1 MKTSFVSSLFLAAV
15 MCFSLSAQQSTPS
28 NTDQSS
34 GSGQSSQDVSQANQ
48 NQANQNQA
56 NQNSTSLP
64 STSQN
69 SSSQSSSTTDQS
81 SSSSQETSDQN
92 SATTNQNPPSSSQNP
107 ANQNANEQGNQGQV
121 PTYRVTVVERSTE
134 AVDYRDRGGTT
145 QVDFK
150 GTTLAPRVTG
160 IAKVTGHTGRLAIDA
175 NVRGLPTPR
184 TLGPEYLTYVLWAI
198 TPEGRA
204 VNLGEMIPNDDGNS
218 RVQVTTGLQVFGLIV
233 TAEPYFAVS
242 RPGNLVVAENIVR
255 NDTAGGIHPITA
267 KFDLIEKGQ
276 YTQQLTPDQL
286 PATTADKKVPLQLLE
301 AENAI
306 AIASAAGADTYAVDT
321 LGKAKAFLAQ
331 GQDYYRRKQGI
342 TPIGAVARAATQSA
356 EDARLLTIQKKQ
368 QEAAAAERQRAQDRI
383 QAAQTQAEQ
392 QSARAA
398 AAQEDARQQ
407 TEQRALADQERQAAE
422 QAKLEAQQ
430 AAQQASEDRA
440 AAQQQL
446 QAAQQQQQALSAQ
459 AEQARLQAQ
468 QADQARLQTEQQAEQ
483 QRQRLLTQLNQV
495 LQTRDTAR
503 GLIVNM
509 SDVLFDLNKATL
521 RPGAKLRLAK
531 VAGIILAYPDLRL
544 EIDGFTDNTGTPQ
557 YNQAL
562 SEKRAAAVQDFLVSQ
577 GVTPGNVN
585 IKGFGPQNPVA
596 TNATAA
602 GRQMN
607 RRVEL
612 VVSGTA
618 IGRSI
623 TPGVNGPGA
632 PSGTPGMS
640 STGSIGATGQT
651 SAAPPATSAAP
662 GNSQTPATP
671 GVSGSASGTV
681 SAPTTTVPSTQSTP
695 AAGTSPGVNTAPAT
709 TAPSSTPGNTGVP
722 PQGTGTTQ
730 QTQPAT
736 QPPTQPTTSAPPVPS
751 PTPNPR

>member
-1 MKTSFVSSLFLAAV
+1 MKIRLLSSLFLSTV
-15 MCFSLSAQQSTPS
+15 MCFSLSALQSTPS
-28 NTDQSS
+28 AAADQSS
-34 GSGQSSQDVSQANQ
+34 SSTQSSSDNSANQ
-48 NQANQNQA
+48 PSSNQTSPNQ
-56 NQNSTSLP
+56 T
-64 STSQN
+64 TSQT
-69 SSSQSSSTTDQS
+69 SGSQTSSSTTDQS
-81 SSSSQETSDQN
+81 STSTSTQDSTTQN
-92 SATTNQNPPSSSQNP
+92 STNQSSTNQSP
-107 ANQNANEQGNQGQV
+107 DNQNANDQNRPDQTNNQI
-121 PTYRVTVVERSTE
+121 PTYRITVVERTTE

-145 QVDFK
+145 QVDIK
-150 GTTLAPRVTG
+150 GTTLMPKVTG
-160 IAKVTGHTGRLAIDA
+160 NAKVTGHTGRLALDV
-175 NVRGLPTPR
+175 NVHGLRSPR
-184 TLGPEYLTYVLWAI
+184 TFGPEYLTYVLWAI

-204 VNLGEMIPNDDGNS
+204 TNLGEMVPNDDGNS
-218 RVQVTTGLQVFGLIV
+218 RVQVTSGLQAFGLII

-255 NDTAGGIHPITA
+255 HDTAGGIHPITT

-276 YTQQLTPDQL
+276 YTQHLPPEQL

-306 AIASAAGADTYAVDT
+306 AIATAAGADQYAVDT

-342 TPIGAVARAATQSA
+342 TPIGAVARAAAQSA

-368 QEAAAAERQRAQDRI
+368 QEAAAAERQRSQDRI

-398 AAQEDARQQ
+398 AAQEDARQAA
-407 TEQRALADQERQAAE
+407 EQRALADQERQAAVQARLEAE
-422 QAKLEAQQ
+422 QAAQQ
-430 AAQQASEDRA
+430 AAQDRA

-446 QAAQQQQQALSAQ
+446 LASQQQQQTLSAQ

-468 QADQARLQTEQQAEQ
+468 QADQARLQAVQQAEQ
-483 QRQRLLTQLNQV
+483 QRQRLLAQLNQV
-495 LQTRDTAR
+495 LQTRDSAR

-544 EIDGFTDNTGTPQ
+544 EIYGFTDNTGSPH
-557 YNQAL
+557 YNQGL
-562 SEKRAAAVQDFLVSQ
+562 SEKRAAAVREFLVSQ
-577 GVTPGNVN
+577 GVASSNVDT
-585 IKGFGPQNPVA
+585 KGFGENNPVA
-596 TNATAA
+596 TNTTSA

-623 TPGVNGPGA
+623 TPDTNGVSGPN
-632 PSGTPGMS
+632 GTPGMS
-640 STGSIGATGQT
+640 STGSVGATGQT
-651 SAAPPATSAAP
+651 STTPPPANVSPANTQAP
-662 GNSQTPATP
+662 GTP
-671 GVSGSASGTV
+671 GVSGSGSGTV
-681 SAPTTTVPSTQSTP
+681 SAPTSTVPSTP
-695 AAGTSPGVNTAPAT
+695 ASGTSSTTPVTGTSSTTTTAPAT
-709 TAPSSTPGNTGVP
+709 ITPSTAPA
-722 PQGTGTTQ
+722 GTGMP

-736 QPPTQPTTSAPPVPS
+736 QPSTSAPPAPT